1 MVIIKQ
7 QREWTVKTMEDENN
21 YMRDYQ
27 PSVDTILRRAQEQ
40 TLLDMARQKEAM
52 HKNIGNLQ
60 KSLARQLQISTNT
73 LIEKGAMLKHIDD
86 LENALT
92 NIFTLWFE
100 LADSSDITEAMRHHL
115 NNFAYLYTEPT
126 DECEHIDYT
135 DTLDGAVCN
144 DCQTEIHEEE

>member
-1 MVIIKQ
+1 
-7 QREWTVKTMEDENN
+7 MENEND

-27 PSVDTILRRAQEQ
+27 PSVETILRRAQEQ
-40 TLLDMARQKEAM
+40 TLLDLARQKEAM
-52 HKNIGNLQ
+52 RKNIGDLQ
-60 KSLARQLQISTNT
+60 KSLATQLGITT
-73 LIEKGAMLKHIDD
+73 TMVIEKGAMLKHIDD
-86 LENALT
+86 LEAALN

-100 LADSSDITEAMRHHL
+100 LADSSDITEAMRYHL

-126 DECEHIDYT
+126 DEEECEHIDYT

>member
-27 PSVDTILRRAQEQ
+27 PSVDTILRRAQQQ
-40 TLLDMARQKEAM
+40 TVHD
-52 HKNIGNLQ
+52 
-60 KSLARQLQISTNT
+60 LARQNEAMSLHNKALQTAFDTMVKTNT
-73 LIEKGAMLKHIDD
+73 ALLEEKGAMLKHIDD

-100 LADSSDITEAMRHHL
+100 LADSSDITEAIRYHL

-126 DECEHIDYT
+126 DE
-135 DTLDGAVCN
+135 
-144 DCQTEIHEEE
+144 EE

>member
-1 MVIIKQ
+1 MVIINQ

-40 TLLDMARQKEAM
+40 TLLDLARQKEAM
-52 HKNIGNLQ
+52 RKNIGDLQ
-60 KSLARQLQISTNT
+60 KSLAAQLDISTT
-73 LIEKGAMLKHIDD
+73 MLIEKGAMLKHIDD

-100 LADSSDITEAMRHHL
+100 LADASDITGAMRHHL

-126 DECEHIDYT
+126 DE
-135 DTLDGAVCN
+135 
-144 DCQTEIHEEE
+144 EE